1 MLRHFVT
8 HSAARLPIG
17 ALAVRG
23 IARTMAIVACAAAL
37 GIGGANAQQP
47 TAQPEAQPAAQPA
60 AQPSEPPAA
69 KIPSEVCLSCHGIEG
84 FGVPEANGQ
93 MRSRFIDGPRFLQ
106 SVHGKRNCVDCHQQI
121 TTVPH
126 EKLESI
132 KVGCVQC
139 HQNLYRSAL
148 SDNNKSEQTAEL
160 GMVVARIDSFMKT
173 IHAQPSM
180 EDQSRTNATC
190 YNCHDP
196 HYTYPPGTSLW
207 QEWRLSLPR
216 RCGSCHTQELAE
228 YTTSIHGREVLLDYN
243 PKAATCADCH
253 TSHNIEPVSLP
264 STLLT
269 ITQNCGNC
277 HEANLKSYLGTY
289 HGQVNKLGYAYT
301 AKCFDCHGNHN
312 IQRVN
317 DPGSKVSPANRLMT
331 CRQCH
336 ATATAGF
343 VTFEPH
349 ATTNDFARY
358 PYTWLASKFMA
369 LLLGGTLSF
378 FWLHS
383 ALWWLREYRDH
394 RAKRTTTHVR
404 TAELIDGDKVQYY
417 ERWPAM
423 WRLTH
428 LAFAIAVMVLV
439 FTGMTLFY
447 ADSSWAPLVQT
458 VFGGPRITGTFH
470 RIFAVAFVFIF
481 VGHLAYVAARIA
493 KNWRT
498 FRWFGPTS
506 LIPNLE
512 DIIDIFLMFKWFFGL
527 GPKPEFDKYTYW
539 EKFDYWAP
547 FWGVTII
554 GVSGAMLW
562 FKEITASILPGW
574 VFNVAMI
581 FHGEE
586 AFLAAGFLFTVHFFN
601 NHWRPENFPLD
612 ILMFTGSM
620 PLAKFR
626 REHSIE
632 YDRLVR
638 TGQLDKYLVEAP
650 SQPMRV
656 GSQILGFALMAAGL
670 ILLFLILSGFV
681 RSMTG

>member
-1 MLRHFVT
+1 
-8 HSAARLPIG
+8 
-17 ALAVRG
+17 
-23 IARTMAIVACAAAL
+23 
-37 GIGGANAQQP
+37 
-47 TAQPEAQPAAQPA
+47 
-60 AQPSEPPAA
+60 
-69 KIPSEVCLSCHGIEG
+69 
-84 FGVPEANGQ
+84 
-93 MRSRFIDGPRFLQ
+93 
-106 SVHGKRNCVDCHQQI
+106 
-121 TTVPH
+121 
-126 EKLESI
+126 
-132 KVGCVQC
+132 
-139 HQNLYRSAL
+139 
-148 SDNNKSEQTAEL
+148 
-160 GMVVARIDSFMKT
+160 MVVQRIDSFMKT
-173 IHAQPSM
+173 VHAQPNM

-190 YNCHDP
+190 YNCHDA
-196 HYTYPPGTSLW
+196 HYIYPPGTSLW
-207 QEWRLSLPR
+207 QEWRLSLPY
-216 RCGSCHTQELAE
+216 RCGNCHTQELAE

-253 TSHNIEPVSLP
+253 TSHNIKSVALP
-264 STLLT
+264 ATLLT

-277 HEANLKSYLGTY
+277 HEANLKSYLATY

-336 ATATAGF
+336 LEATAGF

-349 ATTNDFARY
+349 ATTNDFVRY

-404 TAELIDGDKVQYY
+404 TAGLIDGDKVQYY
-417 ERWPAM
+417 QRWPAM
-423 WRLTH
+423 WRLAH
-428 LAFAIAVMVLV
+428 LVFAITLMVLV

-447 ADSSWAPLVQT
+447 ADSSWAPLVQS
-458 VFGGPRITGTFH
+458 VFGGPHITGTIH
-470 RIFAVAFVFIF
+470 RTFAVAFVSIFLGHIVF
-481 VGHLAYVAARIA
+481 VGTRIA

-498 FRWFGPTS
+498 FDWFGPTS
-506 LIPNLE
+506 MIPNLE
-512 DIIDIFLMFKWFFGL
+512 DIVDIYMMFKWFFGL
-527 GPKPEFDKYTYW
+527 GPKPQFDKWTYW

-554 GVSGAMLW
+554 GTSGAMLW
-562 FKEITASILPGW
+562 FKDFTASILPGW
-574 VFNVAMI
+574 VFNVATI

-586 AFLAAGFLFTVHFFN
+586 AFLAACFLFTVHFFN

-620 PLAKFR
+620 PLEKFR

-632 YDRLVR
+632 YERLVR

-650 SQPMRV
+650 SQPMKL
-656 GSQILGFALMAAGL
+656 GSQIFGFALMACGL
-670 ILLFLILSGFV
+670 ILLVLILSGFV
-681 RSMTG
+681 RSMIG